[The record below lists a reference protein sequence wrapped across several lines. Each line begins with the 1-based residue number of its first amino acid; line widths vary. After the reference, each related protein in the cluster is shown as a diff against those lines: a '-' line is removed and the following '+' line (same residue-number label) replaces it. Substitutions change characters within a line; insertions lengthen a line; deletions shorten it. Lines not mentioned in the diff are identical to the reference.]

1 MNFQKRKLGFLR
13 RNLFPPVNSDKANIF
28 VKSMKLSLWPILP
41 VRSEICLSKL
51 SVSVLSCGWT
61 GWKQIST

>member
-1 MNFQKRKLGFLR
+1 MKISLR
-13 RNLFPPVNSDKANIF
+13 
-28 VKSMKLSLWPILP
+28 PILP

-61 GWKQIST
+61 AGMETDFNMKKFRQLSRQCMRIYKMCFKCDIEKYK